1 MTRTQAK
8 QFLTFD
14 RISAI
19 LGFVIVIAGL
29 GVSIGLFRGELKTME
44 AAVKAIT
51 KDVANV
57 RLDFIAADVLVASVH
72 STQFRRLD
80 TDVSDVRRNVGIQA
94 VSIGKIEA
102 GVEYIVNNIDGN

>member
-1 MTRTQAK
+1 MTRENAK

-29 GVSIGLFRGELKTME
+29 GISIGLMQGDLK
-44 AAVKAIT
+44 AVA
-51 KDVANV
+51 KDVASA
-57 RLDFIAADVLVASVH
+57 RLDFVIADRVVANTH

-80 TDVSDVRRNVGIQA
+80 NEVSEVRRNVTQQA

-102 GVEYIVNNIDGN
+102 GVEYLVQSAGN